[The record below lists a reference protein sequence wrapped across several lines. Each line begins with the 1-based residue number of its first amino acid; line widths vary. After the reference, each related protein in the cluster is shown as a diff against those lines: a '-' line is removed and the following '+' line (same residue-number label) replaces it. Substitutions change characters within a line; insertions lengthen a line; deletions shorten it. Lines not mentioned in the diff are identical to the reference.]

1 MTLQVTQ
8 HTPTWFSG
16 KAPNLMFFGQ
26 TEEQVH
32 DKYLAY
38 LARQIDF
45 ESTADKLIDLESQF
59 NDARSRGVA

>member
-1 MTLQVTQ
+1 MPLQITQ

-16 KAPNLMFFGQ
+16 KAPNLMFFGE

-38 LARQIDF
+38 LARHIDL
-45 ESTADKLIDLESQF
+45 ESTADKLIDLELEFHYAAQT
-59 NDARSRGVA
+59 